1 MELNLVERTKDS
13 VTLRIKDAN
22 MSVITPLLSELSD
35 DPNVSNVRYMD
46 EHPELEDPILFVS
59 TKKGTPEEAIKKA
72 ANAISEYCSVLNVK
86 K

>member
-1 MELNLVERTKDS
+1 MELNLVEKTNDS
-13 VTLRIKDAN
+13 VTMRIKDAN
-22 MSVITPLLSELSD
+22 MSIITPLLSVLSD

-46 EHPELEDPILFVS
+46 EHPELEDPILFVT

-72 ANAISEYCSVLNVK
+72 ANAMSEYYSALSVK